1 MGVAVLQVNPRYGWV
16 MVALGAFMTCI
27 AIGAMFSLA
36 VFLQPITE
44 STGWSHTAVSAA
56 MTIGFLAMG
65 AAGFGW
71 GALSDR
77 IGPRFVVLAGA
88 VLLGLGLFL
97 ASRAQS
103 PLQFQLAFGLLVGI
117 AIGSFFSPM
126 IAAVM
131 GWMTSHRGLAVALVS
146 VGVGVAPMT
155 MSPFAAWL
163 ITQMDWR
170 SAQVVL
176 AVIVWATLV
185 PAALF
190 VRRPPPAEAQD
201 AAQPGSEAGPPMKL
215 RDAFIS
221 APFLV
226 LAFTFFAC
234 CAAHAGPI
242 FHTVTYAMT
251 CGIAP
256 LAAVTVYSVEGL
268 AGLGGRLALGVLADR
283 LGVKRVLIAG
293 LLIQAVAAGMFIY
306 VSQLG
311 GFYAVA
317 AVFGFA
323 YGGVMPLYAVL
334 AREYFGQRILGAVF
348 GAAAMV
354 SSLGMAL
361 GLAVGG
367 WIFDSFG
374 QYTWMYVYSAVIG
387 LAAVAL
393 AFAFPP
399 FPRESLKLKEAAA

>member
-1 MGVAVLQVNPRYGWV
+1 MKIKYGWV
-16 MVALGAFMTCI
+16 MVAIGAFMTCI

-36 VFLQPITE
+36 VFLQPITRA
-44 STGWSHTAVSAA
+44 TGWSHTEVSSA

-77 IGPRFVVLAGA
+77 IGPRYVVLAGA

-103 PLQFQLAFGLLVGI
+103 ALQFQLAFGLLVGI
-117 AIGSFFSPM
+117 AIGSFFTPM

-131 GWMTSHRGLAVALVS
+131 GWMDEHRGLAVSLVS

-176 AVIVWATLV
+176 AVLVWATLI

-190 VRRPPPAEAQD
+190 VRRPP
-201 AAQPGSEAGPPMKL
+201 AAQAVAQTGKEPGAAEGPPMSL
-215 RDAFIS
+215 RDAFVS
-221 APFLV
+221 LPFAV
-226 LAFTFFAC
+226 LALTFFAC

-251 CGIAP
+251 CGLAP
-256 LAAVTVYSVEGL
+256 LAAVTIYSVEGL

-293 LLIQAVAAGMFIY
+293 LLIQAVAAGAF
-306 VSQLG
+306 VFASRLG
-311 GFYAVA
+311 EFYAVA
-317 AVFGFA
+317 ATFGFA

-361 GLAVGG
+361 GPAVGG
-367 WIFDSFG
+367 WIFDRFG
-374 QYTWMYVYSAVIG
+374 GYTWLYIGSFAVGIG
-387 LAAVAL
+387 AVGIAL
-393 AFAFPP
+393 AFPP
-399 FPRESLKLKEAAA
+399 FRRANVDLAPA

>member
-1 MGVAVLQVNPRYGWV
+1 
-16 MVALGAFMTCI
+16 
-27 AIGAMFSLA
+27 
-36 VFLQPITE
+36 
-44 STGWSHTAVSAA
+44 
-56 MTIGFLAMG
+56 
-65 AAGFGW
+65 
-71 GALSDR
+71 
-77 IGPRFVVLAGA
+77 VLAGA

-103 PLQFQLAFGLLVGI
+103 ALEFQLAFGLLVGI
-117 AIGSFFSPM
+117 AVGSFFSPM

-131 GWMTSHRGLAVALVS
+131 GWITEHRGLAVSLVS

-170 SAQVVL
+170 TAQVVL
-176 AVIVWATLV
+176 AVLVWATLV

-190 VRRPPPAEAQD
+190 VRRPPAASAAESG
-201 AAQPGSEAGPPMKL
+201 AASAPMNL
-215 RDAFIS
+215 RDAFVS
-221 APFLV
+221 APFIV
-226 LAFTFFAC
+226 LALTFFAC

-251 CGIAP
+251 CGLAP

-268 AGLGGRLALGVLADR
+268 AGLGGRLALGVAADR

-293 LLIQAVAAGMFIY
+293 LLIQAVAAFAFIFA
-306 VSQLG
+306 SRLG
-311 GFYAVA
+311 EFYAVA
-317 AVFGFA
+317 ATFGFA

-361 GLAVGG
+361 GPALGG
-367 WIFDSFG
+367 WIFDTFG
-374 QYTWMYVYSAVIG
+374 RYTWLYVGSAVIG
-387 LAAVAL
+387 LGAVAIAL
-393 AFAFPP
+393 AFPP
-399 FPRESLKLKEAAA
+399 FPKAARALAPAAT

>member
-1 MGVAVLQVNPRYGWV
+1 MNPRYGWV
-16 MVALGAFMTCI
+16 MVGLGAFMTCI

-36 VFLQPITE
+36 VFLQPITQT
-44 STGWSHTAVSAA
+44 TGWSHAEVSAA

-77 IGPRFVVLAGA
+77 IGPRPVALAGA
-88 VLLGLGLFL
+88 VLVGLGLFL

-103 PLQFQLAFGLLVGI
+103 AFQFQLAFGLLVGI
-117 AIGSFFSPM
+117 GVGSFFSPM

-131 GWMTSHRGLAVALVS
+131 GWMTSHRGLAVSLVS

-170 SAQVVL
+170 GAQL
-176 AVIVWATLV
+176 VIAALVWATLV

-190 VRRPPPAEAQD
+190 VRRPP
-201 AAQPGSEAGPPMKL
+201 AAPTGEPGAAAGAPLKL
-215 RDAFIS
+215 RDAFVS
-221 APFLV
+221 MPFIV

-251 CGIAP
+251 CGLAP
-256 LAAVTVYSVEGL
+256 LAAVTLYSVEGF
-268 AGLGGRLALGVLADR
+268 AGLGGRLVLGVLADR

-293 LLIQAVAAGMFIY
+293 LLIQAFAAGAFVFASRLGEFYVVAAT
-306 VSQLG
+306 
-311 GFYAVA
+311 
-317 AVFGFA
+317 FGFA

-354 SSLGMAL
+354 SSLGMAAGPL
-361 GLAVGG
+361 VGG
-367 WIFDSFG
+367 WIFDHFGAYLWLYIYSFAMG
-374 QYTWMYVYSAVIG
+374 IG
-387 LAAVAL
+387 AVAIAL
-393 AFAFPP
+393 AFPP
-399 FPRESLKLKEAAA
+399 FAKTSVNLKEMPA

>member
-1 MGVAVLQVNPRYGWV
+1 MKEPRYGWV

-36 VFLQPITE
+36 VFLQPITQA
-44 STGWSHTAVSAA
+44 TGWSHTAVSSA
-56 MTIGFLAMG
+56 MTLNFLAMG

-77 IGPRFVVLAGA
+77 VGPRPVVLAGA

-103 PLQFQLAFGLLVGI
+103 ALQFQLAFGLLVGV
-117 AIGSFFSPM
+117 AVGSFFSPM

-131 GWMTSHRGLAVALVS
+131 GWINEHRGLAVSLVS
-146 VGVGVAPMT
+146 VGVGVAPVT
-155 MSPFAAWL
+155 MSPLAGWL

-170 SAQVVL
+170 SAQVVI
-176 AVIVWATLV
+176 AVLVWATLV

-190 VRRPPPAEAQD
+190 VRRPPQQSMINTSGAQ
-201 AAQPGSEAGPPMKL
+201 AVQERSMTL
-215 RDAFIS
+215 RDAFVS
-221 APFLV
+221 APFIV
-226 LAFTFFAC
+226 LALTFFAC

-242 FHTVTYAMT
+242 FHTVTYAQT
-251 CGIAP
+251 CGVAP
-256 LAAVTVYSVEGL
+256 LVAVTIYSVEGV

-293 LLIQAVAAGMFIY
+293 LLIQAVAALMFIFA
-306 VSQLG
+306 SRLG
-311 GFYAVA
+311 EFYAVA
-317 AVFGFA
+317 ATFGFA

-361 GLAVGG
+361 GPALGG

-374 QYTWMYVYSAVIG
+374 RYTWMYIGSAAIG
-387 LAAVAL
+387 LGAVAIAL
-393 AFAFPP
+393 AFPP
-399 FPRESLKLKEAAA
+399 FPKAAGELSPAAA

>member
-1 MGVAVLQVNPRYGWV
+1 MRDPRYGWV
-16 MVALGAFMTCI
+16 MVALGALMTCI
-27 AIGAMFSLA
+27 AVGAMFSLA
-36 VFLQPITE
+36 VFLQPITQ
-44 STGWSHTAVSAA
+44 STGWSHTAVSSA
-56 MTIGFLAMG
+56 MTLNFLAMG

-77 IGPRFVVLAGA
+77 VGPRPVVLAGA
-88 VLLGLGLFL
+88 ILLGLGLYL
-97 ASRAQS
+97 ASRAQT
-103 PLQFQLAFGLLVGI
+103 PLGFQISFGLLVGV
-117 AIGSFFSPM
+117 AVGSFFSPM

-131 GWMTSHRGLAVALVS
+131 GWISGRRGLAVALVS

-170 SAQVVL
+170 ASLTVIAVL
-176 AVIVWATLV
+176 VWATLI

-190 VRRPPPAEAQD
+190 ARRPPVQPMSQPVAQ
-201 AAQPGSEAGPPMKL
+201 EKPMGL
-215 RDAFIS
+215 RQAFLS
-221 APFLV
+221 WPFIV
-226 LAFTFFAC
+226 LALTFFAC

-268 AGLGGRLALGVLADR
+268 AGLGGRLALGVAADR
-283 LGVKRVLIAG
+283 MGVKRVLIAG
-293 LLIQAVAAGMFIY
+293 LVIQALAAFAF
-306 VSQLG
+306 VSASRLG
-311 GFYAVA
+311 EFYAVA

-354 SSLGMAL
+354 SSLGMAA
-361 GLAVGG
+361 GPAIGG
-367 WIFDSFG
+367 WVYDTFG
-374 QYTWMYVYSAVIG
+374 QYTWMYIYSGAVG
-387 LAAVAL
+387 LGAVAI
-393 AFAFPP
+393 AFFFPP
-399 FPRESLKLKEAAA
+399 FPRAARAVAPAAA

>member
-1 MGVAVLQVNPRYGWV
+1 MKNEPRYGWV
-16 MVALGAFMTCI
+16 MVGLGAFMTCI

-36 VFLQPITE
+36 VFLRPITE
-44 STGWSHTAVSAA
+44 STGWSNTAVSSA
-56 MTIGFLAMG
+56 MTLNFLAMG

-77 IGPRFVVLAGA
+77 IGPRMVVLAGA

-97 ASRAQS
+97 ASRATS
-103 PLQFQLAFGLLVGI
+103 ALEFQLAFGLLVGI
-117 AIGSFFSPM
+117 AVGSFFTPM

-131 GWMTSHRGLAVALVS
+131 GWISEHRALAVSLVS

-170 SAQVVL
+170 SAQLIL
-176 AVIVWATLV
+176 ALLVWATLV

-190 VRRPPPAEAQD
+190 VRRPPPTSAAERA
-201 AAQPGSEAGPPMKL
+201 SAGPQPRL
-215 RDAFIS
+215 RDAFLS
-221 APFLV
+221 APFVV
-226 LAFTFFAC
+226 LALTFFAC

-242 FHTVTYAMT
+242 FHTVSYAMT
-251 CGIAP
+251 CGLAP
-256 LAAVTVYSVEGL
+256 LAAVTIYSVEGL
-268 AGLGGRLALGVLADR
+268 AGLGGRLALGIAADR

-293 LLIQAVAAGMFIY
+293 LLVQAFAAAAF
-306 VSQLG
+306 VLPSRLG
-311 GFYAVA
+311 EFYAVA
-317 AVFGFA
+317 ATFGFA

-361 GLAVGG
+361 GPALGG
-367 WIFDSFG
+367 WIFDTFG
-374 QYTWMYVYSAVIG
+374 QYTWMYVGSAAIG
-387 LAAVAL
+387 LGAAAIAL
-393 AFAFPP
+393 AFPP
-399 FPRESLKLKEAAA
+399 FAKRAGAAAPAAA

>member
-1 MGVAVLQVNPRYGWV
+1 VSERRYGWV

-27 AIGAMFSLA
+27 AVGAMFSLA
-36 VFLQPITE
+36 VFLRPITE
-44 STGWSHTAVSAA
+44 ATGWSHTAVSSA
-56 MTIGFLAMG
+56 MTLNFLAMG

-77 IGPRFVVLAGA
+77 IGPRYVVLAGA

-103 PLQFQLAFGLLVGI
+103 ALQFQLAFGLLVGT
-117 AIGSFFSPM
+117 AVGSFFAPM

-131 GWMTSHRGLAVALVS
+131 GWISEHRGLAVSLVS

-170 SAQVVL
+170 GALLIL
-176 AVIVWATLV
+176 AALVFATLV

-190 VRRPPPAEAQD
+190 VRRPPAATAEAGT
-201 AAQPGSEAGPPMKL
+201 AAAEGPQMSL
-215 RDAFIS
+215 RDAFFS
-221 APFLV
+221 APFIV
-226 LAFTFFAC
+226 LALTFFAC

-251 CGIAP
+251 CGLAP

-293 LLIQAVAAGMFIY
+293 LLIQAVAAGAFIFA
-306 VSQLG
+306 SRLG
-311 GFYAVA
+311 EFYAVA
-317 AVFGFA
+317 AIFGFA

-334 AREYFGQRILGAVF
+334 AREYFGQRILGGVF

-361 GLAVGG
+361 GPALGG
-367 WIFDSFG
+367 WIFDTFG
-374 QYTWMYVYSAVIG
+374 QYTWLYIGSAVIG
-387 LAAVAL
+387 LGAVAIAL
-393 AFAFPP
+393 AFPP
-399 FPRESLKLKEAAA
+399 FPRAARALSPSAA

>member
-1 MGVAVLQVNPRYGWV
+1 VKEPRYGWT
-16 MVALGAFMTCI
+16 MVALGALMTCI

-36 VFLQPITE
+36 VFLRPITE
-44 STGWSHTAVSAA
+44 ATGWSNTAVSSA
-56 MTIGFLAMG
+56 MTLNFIAMG

-77 IGPRFVVLAGA
+77 IGPRPVVLAGA

-97 ASRAQS
+97 ASRS
-103 PLQFQLAFGLLVGI
+103 TSSLQFLLTFGLLFGI
-117 AIGSFFSPM
+117 AAGSFFTPM

-131 GWMTSHRGLAVALVS
+131 GWFTQHRGLAVSLVS
-146 VGVGVAPMT
+146 VGIGVAPMT

-170 SAQVVL
+170 AAQVVL
-176 AVIVWATLV
+176 AVLVWATLV

-190 VRRPPPAEAQD
+190 VRRPPAASPTAERTQA
-201 AAQPGSEAGPPMKL
+201 EGPPMSL
-215 RDAFIS
+215 RDAFTS
-221 APFLV
+221 LPFIV
-226 LAFTFFAC
+226 LALTFFAC

-242 FHTVTYAMT
+242 FHTVSYAMT
-251 CGIAP
+251 CGLAP

-268 AGLGGRLALGVLADR
+268 AGLGGRLALGVAADR

-293 LLIQAVAAGMFIY
+293 LVVQAAAAGAFIFASRLGEFY
-306 VSQLG
+306 V
-311 GFYAVA
+311 VA
-317 AVFGFA
+317 SIFGFA

-361 GLAVGG
+361 GPAIGG
-367 WIFDSFG
+367 WIFDTFG
-374 QYTWMYVYSAVIG
+374 RYTWMYLGSAAIG
-387 LAAVAL
+387 LGAVAIAL
-393 AFAFPP
+393 AFPP
-399 FPRESLKLKEAAA
+399 FGRPRMAASPAVA

>member
-1 MGVAVLQVNPRYGWV
+1 
-16 MVALGAFMTCI
+16 
-27 AIGAMFSLA
+27 MFSLA
-36 VFLQPITE
+36 VFLRPITE
-44 STGWSHTAVSAA
+44 ATGWSTTAVSTA
-56 MTIGFLAMG
+56 MTLNFLGMG

-77 IGPRFVVLAGA
+77 IGPRPVVLAGA
-88 VLLGLGLFL
+88 ILLGLGLFL
-97 ASRAQS
+97 ASHAQS
-103 PLQFQLAFGLLVGI
+103 VLQFQLAFGLLVGV
-117 AIGSFFSPM
+117 AVGSFFSPM

-131 GWMTSHRGLAVALVS
+131 GWISEHRGLAVSLVS

-163 ITQMDWR
+163 ITHMDWR
-170 SAQVVL
+170 AAQLVIAVL
-176 AVIVWATLV
+176 VWATLI

-190 VRRPPPAEAQD
+190 VRRPPQLAMTGMSREKVLQEK
-201 AAQPGSEAGPPMKL
+201 SMTL
-215 RDAFIS
+215 RDAFVS
-221 APFLV
+221 FPFIV
-226 LAFTFFAC
+226 LALTFFAC

-251 CGIAP
+251 CGLAP
-256 LAAVTVYSVEGL
+256 LAAVTIYSVEGL

-293 LLIQAVAAGMFIY
+293 LAIQAVAAFAFIY
-306 VSQLG
+306 ASRLG
-311 GFYAVA
+311 EFYAVA
-317 AVFGFA
+317 ATFGFA

-334 AREYFGQRILGAVF
+334 AREYFGQRILGGVF

-361 GLAVGG
+361 GPALGG
-367 WIFDSFG
+367 WIFDTFG
-374 QYTWMYVYSAVIG
+374 RYTWMYVGSAAIG
-387 LAAVAL
+387 LGAVAI

-399 FPRESLKLKEAAA
+399 LPRASRAALPAAA

>member
-1 MGVAVLQVNPRYGWV
+1 MSTRYGWV
-16 MVALGAFMTCI
+16 MVAIGAFMTCI

-44 STGWSHTAVSAA
+44 ATGWSHTQVSSA

-77 IGPRFVVLAGA
+77 IGPRYVVLAGA

-103 PLQFQLAFGLLVGI
+103 ALQFQLAFGLLVGI
-117 AIGSFFSPM
+117 AVGSFFSPM

-131 GWMTSHRGLAVALVS
+131 GWMTSHRGLAVSLVS

-170 SAQVVL
+170 SAQVVI
-176 AVIVWATLV
+176 AVLVWATLV

-190 VRRPPPAEAQD
+190 VRRPPAQAPEHGAAE
-201 AAQPGSEAGPPMKL
+201 GPPMRL
-215 RDAFIS
+215 RDAFVS
-221 APFLV
+221 LPFIV
-226 LAFTFFAC
+226 LALTFFAC
-234 CAAHAGPI
+234 CATHSGPI

-256 LAAVTVYSVEGL
+256 IAAVTVYSVEGL

-293 LLIQAVAAGMFIY
+293 LLIQAFAAGAF
-306 VSQLG
+306 VFASRLG
-311 GFYAVA
+311 EFYAVA
-317 AVFGFA
+317 ATFGFA

-361 GLAVGG
+361 GPALGG
-367 WIFDSFG
+367 WIYDTFG
-374 QYTWMYVYSAVIG
+374 RYTWMYIGSAAIG
-387 LAAVAL
+387 LGAVAIAL
-393 AFAFPP
+393 AFPP
-399 FPRESLKLKEAAA
+399 LPRVPARLQPA